1 MIFLHKR
8 LYTPLWFRK
17 RIETLYRKGLPKHA
31 PFITF
36 SLFLI
41 VSEVFNISNKYW
53 LKRGLTSL
61 LYFEK
66 NSTPHFSKHSLFTR
80 LSLFLIVTEMW
91 YISNK
96 HWLLN
101 KKIKNIFAQ
110 VTLHPSFMPISTVVI
125 FRNIHF
131 LSYLYYFWQLV
142 SWVIIQANTMEI

>member
-17 RIETLYRKGLPKHA
+17 RIETLYRKGLPKHTS
-31 PFITF
+31 FITF

-53 LKRGLTSL
+53 LKRGLTYL
-61 LYFEK
+61 LHFEK
-66 NSTPHFSKHSLFTR
+66 YSTLHFSKHSRFTR

-110 VTLHPSFMPISTVVI
+110 VTLHPSFMPSLSCWFLETSTFYHI
-125 FRNIHF
+125 FIIF
-131 LSYLYYFWQLV
+131 D
-142 SWVIIQANTMEI
+142 SWWAE